1 MRLREDGSVVSAVR
15 IGIEGGGFGWVA
27 QERAWVNFD
36 SLRPAKARFFKGEE
50 GVLRNLRA
58 SLITYLPVKPDA
70 PKIIMSYGG
79 ELGV

>member
-1 MRLREDGSVVSAVR
+1 MSAVR
-15 IGIEGGGFGWVA
+15 MGIEGGGLGWEA

-36 SLRPAKARFFKGEE
+36 SFRPAKARLFNGEE

-70 PKIIMSYGG
+70 PKIMIS
-79 ELGV
+79 